1 MYEREDGNYYR
12 ETVSIKRYYK
22 DIKKIEVLDGDAQ
35 VALAVRA
42 KAGDEEAF
50 KELVATNLRFVVSI
64 AKEYQYSGLSLED
77 LIAEGNM
84 GLMQAVEKFDETK
97 GFKFISYAV
106 WWIRHA
112 LIKAVHDYS
121 KNIRL
126 PVNRL
131 NAINKIIK
139 AKEALVQE
147 LGRDPSDEE
156 VMELIGDEITESDLK
171 SFNINGN
178 FEVSIDDKV
187 IDASETEVRDF
198 LKGDSYQKF
207 EEELNH
213 KALREELQE
222 LFEVLTDREETILQM
237 YFGLN
242 GHKPCTL
249 SEIGKELDLT
259 NERVRQIKEDTLRR
273 LRVFEKSSALREFLN
288 TNLGTGE

>member
-1 MYEREDGNYYR
+1 MQEREEGHFLK
-12 ETVSIKRYYK
+12 ETISIKKYYK
-22 DIKKIEVLDGDAQ
+22 DIKKIEVLSGDEQ
-35 VALAVRA
+35 VNLAIRA
-42 KAGDEEAF
+42 KAGDREAF
-50 KELVATNLRFVVSI
+50 NKLVSTNLRFVVSI

-77 LIAEGNM
+77 LIEEGNI

-106 WWIRHA
+106 WWIRHS

-131 NAINKIIK
+131 NSINKIVK
-139 AKEALVQE
+139 AKDTLIQK

-156 VMELIGDEITESDLK
+156 VLELIGDEISESDLR

-187 IDASETEVRDF
+187 NDDSETEVRDF

-207 EEELNH
+207 EEDLNH
-213 KALREELQE
+213 KALRDELSD
-222 LFEVLTDREETILQM
+222 LFSVLNKREITILEM
-237 YFGLN
+237 YFGLH
-242 GHKPCTL
+242 GKGSCTL
-249 SEIGKELDLT
+249 SEIGQELNLT

-273 LRVFEKSSALREFLN
+273 LRVFEKSSSLREFLN

>member
-1 MYEREDGNYYR
+1 MYDREDSGFYR
-12 ETVSIKRYYK
+12 EAVSIKKYYK
-22 DIKKIEVLDGDAQ
+22 DIKKIEVLSGDKQ

-42 KAGDEEAF
+42 KAGDQEAF
-50 KELVATNLRFVVSI
+50 KELVSTNLRFVVSI
-64 AKEYQYSGLSLED
+64 AKEYQYSGLALED
-77 LIAEGNM
+77 LIAEGNL

-126 PVNRL
+126 PVNRI
-131 NAINKIIK
+131 NSINKIVK
-139 AKEALVQE
+139 TKEYLIQK

-156 VMELIGDEITESDLK
+156 VMEMIGDEITESDLR

-178 FEVSIDDKV
+178 LEVSIDDKV
-187 IDASETEVRDF
+187 NDDSETEVRDF

-207 EEELNH
+207 EEHLNH
-213 KALREELQE
+213 KALQNELSE
-222 LFEVLTDREETILQM
+222 LFSVLTSREITILEM
-237 YFGLN
+237 YFGMN
-242 GHKPCTL
+242 GYQTSTL
-249 SEIGKELDLT
+249 SEIGKHLGLT

-273 LRVFEKSSALREFLN
+273 LRVFEKSSSLKEFLN
-288 TNLGTGE
+288 TNLGSGE

>member
-22 DIKKIEVLDGDAQ
+22 DIKKIEVLDGDKQ
-35 VALAVRA
+35 VDLAVRA
-42 KAGDEEAF
+42 KAGDEKAF
-50 KELVATNLRFVVSI
+50 KELVSTNLRFVVSI

-112 LIKAVHDYS
+112 LIKAVHDYA

-139 AKEALVQE
+139 AKESLLQE
-147 LGRDPSDEE
+147 LGREPSDDEI
-156 VMELIGDEITESDLK
+156 MEAIGDEITESDLK

-187 IDASETEVRDF
+187 NDDSETEVRDF

-207 EEELNH
+207 EQNLGH
-213 KALREELQE
+213 KALREELEE
-222 LFEVLTDREETILQM
+222 LFEVLTDREAKILEM

-242 GHKPCTL
+242 GEKPCTL
-249 SEIGKELDLT
+249 SEIGKELNLT